1 LSLQKIEELKTN
13 IEAGKEKLKIL
24 NESIANIAQ

>member
-1 LSLQKIEELKTN
+1 LQKIEELKIN

-24 NESIANIAQ
+24 NESIVNVA